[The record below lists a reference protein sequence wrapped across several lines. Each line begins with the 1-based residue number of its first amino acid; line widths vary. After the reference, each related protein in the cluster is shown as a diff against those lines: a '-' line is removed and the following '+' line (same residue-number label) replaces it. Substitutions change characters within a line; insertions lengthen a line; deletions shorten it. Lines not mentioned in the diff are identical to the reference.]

1 MNKTWVK
8 VLNALQTNKS
18 INLKGLLAFDLK
30 SVSITWTTTP
40 GTPENLIL
48 KSQCGTFLVK

>member
-8 VLNALQTNKS
+8 ALNVLQTNKP

-30 SVSITWTTTP
+30 SMSVTWTTTP
-40 GTPENLIL
+40 GTPEKLIL